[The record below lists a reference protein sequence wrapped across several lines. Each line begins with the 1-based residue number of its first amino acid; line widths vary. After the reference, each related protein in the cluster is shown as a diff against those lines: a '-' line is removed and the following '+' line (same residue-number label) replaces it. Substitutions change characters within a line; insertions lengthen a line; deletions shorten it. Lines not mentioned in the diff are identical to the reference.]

1 LVILDL
7 NSNLKEIEMDE
18 IIALENRRIE
28 AMIKGDIQALEEI
41 LADDL
46 IYTHTTAR
54 LDTKTSFIEAISS
67 GRSKYRSVERE
78 DVKVRQFG
86 DTAVVTGHAKFH
98 VGDNKFEARFI
109 DVYAKRNGTWQ
120 MVAWQ
125 STRVP
130 D

>member
-1 LVILDL
+1 
-7 NSNLKEIEMDE
+7 MDE

-28 AMIKGDIQALEEI
+28 AMTKGDIQALEEI

-54 LDTKTSFIEAISS
+54 LDTKASFIDAIKS
-67 GRSKYRSVERE
+67 GRSNYKSVDTS
-78 DVKVRQFG
+78 DVEVRQLG
-86 DTAVVTGHAKFH
+86 DTVVVTGHAKFH
-98 VGDNKFEARFI
+98 VGDNKFEARFL
-109 DVYAKRNGTWQ
+109 DVYAKRNNAWQ

-125 STRVP
+125 STRLP

>member
-1 LVILDL
+1 
-7 NSNLKEIEMDE
+7 MDE
-18 IIALENRRIE
+18 IIALENRRFE
-28 AMIKGDIQALEEI
+28 AMIKGDVNALEEI

-67 GRSKYRSVERE
+67 GRSNYQSFERD

-86 DTAVVTGHAKFH
+86 GTAVVTGHAKIH

-109 DVYAKRNGTWQ
+109 DVYAKRNDAWQ

-125 STRVP
+125 STRIP

>member
-1 LVILDL
+1 
-7 NSNLKEIEMDE
+7 MDE
-18 IIALENRRIE
+18 ILALEDRRIE
-28 AMIKGDIQALEEI
+28 AMTSGDVKTLGEI

-54 LDTKTSFIEAISS
+54 LDTKASFIEAIAS
-67 GRSKYRSVERE
+67 GRSNYKSFERKDVE
-78 DVKVRQFG
+78 VRDLG
-86 DTAVVTGHAKFH
+86 DTAVVTGHAKIH

-109 DVYAKRNGTWQ
+109 DVYFKRNGAWQ

>member
-1 LVILDL
+1 
-7 NSNLKEIEMDE
+7 MDE

-28 AMIKGDIQALEEI
+28 AMINADVQVLEEI

-54 LDTKTSFIEAISS
+54 LDTKTSFIEAIAS
-67 GRSKYRSVERE
+67 GRSNYQSVQRK

-86 DTAVVTGHAKFH
+86 DTVVVTGQAKFH

-109 DVYAKRNGTWQ
+109 DVYAKRNDAWQ

-125 STRVP
+125 STRLP

>member
-1 LVILDL
+1 M
-7 NSNLKEIEMDE
+7 KEIL
-18 IIALENRRIE
+18 ALEDRRIE
-28 AMIKGDIQALEEI
+28 AMVKGDVQALEEI

-54 LDTKTSFIEAISS
+54 LDTKASFIDA
-67 GRSKYRSVERE
+67 
-78 DVKVRQFG
+78 VKTGKSNYKTVDLKSAEVRDLG
-86 DTAVVTGHAKFH
+86 NAAVVTGHGKMH
-98 VGDNKFEARFI
+98 VGDNKFEI
-109 DVYAKRNGTWQ
+109 KYTEVYAKRNGAWQ

>member
-1 LVILDL
+1 
-7 NSNLKEIEMDE
+7 MDE
-18 IIALENRRIE
+18 ILELENRRIE
-28 AMIKGDIQALEEI
+28 AMTKGDTQALEGI

-54 LDTKTSFIEAISS
+54 LDTKASFIESIKS
-67 GRSKYRSVERE
+67 GRTNYKSVERK
-78 DVKVRQFG
+78 DVEVRQLG

-98 VGDNKFEARFI
+98 VGDNTFEARFT
-109 DVYAKRNGTWQ
+109 DVYAKRNGAWQ

>member
-1 LVILDL
+1 
-7 NSNLKEIEMDE
+7 MDE
-18 IIALENRRIE
+18 IIALENRRFE
-28 AMIKGDIQALEEI
+28 AMTKADVQALEEI

-46 IYTHTTAR
+46 VYTHTTAR
-54 LDTKTSFIEAISS
+54 LDTKASFIEAVKS
-67 GRSKYRSVERE
+67 GRLNYKSFERE

-86 DTAVVTGHAKFH
+86 DTAVVTGQAKIH
-98 VGDNKFEARFI
+98 VGDNKFEARFL
-109 DVYAKRNGTWQ
+109 DVYAKRNGAWQ

>member
-1 LVILDL
+1 
-7 NSNLKEIEMDE
+7 MDE

-28 AMIKGDIQALEEI
+28 AMTKGDVQALEEI

-54 LDTKTSFIEAISS
+54 LDTKASFIDAIKS
-67 GRSKYRSVERE
+67 GRSNYKSVDTS
-78 DVKVRQFG
+78 DVSVRQFG
-86 DTAVVTGHAKFH
+86 DSAVVTGHAKFH

-109 DVYAKRNGTWQ
+109 DVYAKRNGAWQ

-125 STRVP
+125 STRLP

>member
-1 LVILDL
+1 
-7 NSNLKEIEMDE
+7 MDE
-18 IIALENRRIE
+18 ILALEDRRIE
-28 AMIKGDIQALEEI
+28 AMVKGDVLALGEI

-54 LDTKTSFIEAISS
+54 LDTKASFIDAVKTGKSNYKSVDRNDVEV
-67 GRSKYRSVERE
+67 RSL
-78 DVKVRQFG
+78 G

-109 DVYAKRNGTWQ
+109 DVYAKRNGAWQ

>member
-1 LVILDL
+1 
-7 NSNLKEIEMDE
+7 MDE

-28 AMIKGDIQALEEI
+28 AMTSGDVKALGEI

-54 LDTKTSFIEAISS
+54 LDTKASFIEAITS
-67 GRSKYRSVERE
+67 GRSNYKSVERK
-78 DVKVRQFG
+78 DVEVRDLG

-109 DVYAKRNGTWQ
+109 DVYAKRNGAWQ

-125 STRVP
+125 STRLP
-130 D
+130 E

>member
-1 LVILDL
+1 MIE
-7 NSNLKEIEMDE
+7 NQLKEIEMDE

-28 AMIKGDIQALEEI
+28 AMVKGDIKALEEI

-54 LDTKTSFIEAISS
+54 LDTKTSFIAAISS
-67 GRSKYRSVERE
+67 GSTNYRSVERE

-86 DTAVVTGHAKFH
+86 ETAVVTGHAKFH
-98 VGDNKFEARFI
+98 VGDNKFEARFT
-109 DVYAKRNGTWQ
+109 DVYAKRNNAWQ

-125 STRVP
+125 STRLP